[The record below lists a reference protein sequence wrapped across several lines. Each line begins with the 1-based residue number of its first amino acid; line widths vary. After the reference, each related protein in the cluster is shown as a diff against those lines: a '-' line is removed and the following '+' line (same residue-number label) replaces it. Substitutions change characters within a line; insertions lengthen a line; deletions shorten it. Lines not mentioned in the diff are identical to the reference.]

1 MKYLNFNSE
10 KELIFILNASIRKWD
25 MFECKNPT
33 ECVKN
38 EIRRENERNKI

>member
-25 MFECKNPT
+25 MFECKNPP
-33 ECVKN
+33 KSYGMSKK
-38 EIRRENERNKI
+38 RNKKRK